1 MRFSKLDDTRFPNL
15 DTVNVYSFKNN
26 FDYTRWTE
34 GTKITLTNVLWN
46 SDYKDVVKFESNEER
61 DSYFDNLSDTHVI
74 KLQSNQRIIP
84 DAKSYNYVDLPV
96 PYDVASR
103 YNYIIVEVPIA
114 TSPDDMIDYE
124 TDTGVRRW
132 YFFLDMITYNAPNT
146 TTCYVTLDAWTNF
159 INDVLIKYMILERG
173 HAPVSATDVDTYL
186 ANPIENNEYLLAPDV
201 DFGDTKITKSG
212 TFIPFGNGTKYV
224 CIASTCAPWSI
235 QNVGTVTS
243 DPNSDFNTPITYSDA
258 DFRSG
263 FQFNVH
269 GYGVGNGKSYENLYT
284 PADNANGNNRIECN
298 TYVYAIP
305 ATDANSFFADM
316 RNNFPS
322 FMRTFVACFVVD
334 EAMLN
339 LGDAYTIGGHTL
351 RVCSGS
357 ERNLGNF
364 NLDKNMFGY
373 KSQYAKFAK
382 LYTYPYASLELTDN
396 NGKSVEVR
404 IEDTGNIGI
413 KTISSV
419 AFPYLNMRC
428 FFTGIGGVG
437 SERYS
442 WCQLDGTTI
451 DRDMPNADWAR
462 CCFDMEIPTFSVY
475 MDGETAYMLD
485 NYNTSMRNARIRA
498 LTTYQNGVRSTN
510 NAKENANDMNKLS
523 KDNIYANADTA
534 ARINDRDRNNVQANV
549 NLVKANAAA
558 DTEDSINCANKINL
572 RSRQYTQS
580 AGARD
585 NGLSIATTTIENH
598 VTSATTANSTNA
610 SKSVAA
616 IQGTTGGAQSGFGTG
631 MAMGTAIANSA
642 EDIGKAGGP
651 IGEAIGGATGA
662 GITIGSATVGAV
674 VGALLGNIIGWN
686 TASISAEAQQS
697 NAIILTQAASDV
709 TAATVTRNQNDWFDV
724 NNNSLADQNEQNRFK
739 TRQTNRNNNLLQGQT
754 TNNNNTSRD
763 DCADN
768 TKNAKACANRSERV
782 GNDCSRYT
790 QTTSVDNAKN
800 TLENTRN
807 LLSGEWKAS
816 WKRTPTPV
824 CATSGD
830 FGADYNQTRGVQ
842 IKVRREN
849 DSAIAQAGDTFARY
863 GYAFNRS
870 WDIENSG
877 LNLMKNFTYW
887 KCDDVWIDDVHASN
901 NNAVNTIVKIFTN
914 GVTVWNDADKIG
926 KVSVYDN

>member
-15 DTVNVYSFKNN
+15 DTVDVYRFKNN
-26 FDYTRWTE
+26 FDYTRWSE

-46 SDYKDVVKFESNEER
+46 SDYKDVVKFDTNEER
-61 DSYFDNLSDTHVI
+61 DAYFDSMQDTHTI
-74 KLQSNQRIIP
+74 KLVSNQRIIP

-103 YNYIIVEVPIA
+103 YNYIVVEVPIA
-114 TSPDDMIDYE
+114 TSSDDMIDYE

-132 YFFLDMITYNAPNT
+132 YFFLDMVTYNAPNT

-159 INDVLIKYMILERG
+159 INDVLIKYMVLERG

-201 DFGDTKITKSG
+201 DFGNTKVTKSG
-212 TFIPFGNGTKYV
+212 AFIPFGNGTKYV
-224 CIASTCAPWSI
+224 CMASTCAPWSI

-243 DPNSDFNTPITYSDA
+243 DPDSDFSTPITYSDA

-263 FQFNVH
+263 FQYNVH

-284 PADNANGNNRIECN
+284 PADNASGSNRLETNN
-298 TYVYAIP
+298 YVYAIP
-305 ATDANSFFADM
+305 ATDANDFFADM

-322 FMRTFVACFVVD
+322 FMRTFLACFVVD
-334 EAMLN
+334 EAMLH
-339 LGDAYTIGGHTL
+339 LGPKYTLGGHELTWCTG
-351 RVCSGS
+351 V
-357 ERNLGNF
+357 ERDLGGF
-364 NLDKNMFGY
+364 TLDKSMFGY

-442 WCQLDGTTI
+442 WRQLDGTI
-451 DRDMPNADWAR
+451 VDRNMPNADWAR

-485 NYNTSMRNARIRA
+485 NYNTAMRNARIRA

-510 NAKENANDMNKLS
+510 NAKENSNDMNELARV
-523 KDNIYANADTA
+523 NVHANADTA
-534 ARINDRDRNNVQANV
+534 AGINDRDRTNVQNNV
-549 NLVKANAAA
+549 NLIKANAVA
-558 DTEDSINCANKINL
+558 DTADAVNVSTQINQ
-572 RSRQYTQS
+572 RSRQYTQD

-585 NGLSIATTTIENH
+585 NNLSIATTEINNQ
-598 VTSATTANSTNA
+598 VTASTTANSNKA
-610 SKSVAA
+610 NKSVAA
-616 IQGTTGGAQSGFGTG
+616 IQGTVGGAQTGFGVG
-631 MAMGTAIANSA
+631 NAIGSTLSNAAQSIGSA
-642 EDIGKAGGP
+642 VGP
-651 IGEAIGGATGA
+651 IGGAIGAAAGAQMTIGSSIVGAGIGGAG
-662 GITIGSATVGAV
+662 
-674 VGALLGNIIGWN
+674 GNIIGWN
-686 TASISAEAQQS
+686 TASITADAQQS
-697 NAIILTQAASDV
+697 NAIIVTQAAMNV
-709 TAATVTRNQNDWFDV
+709 TSETVTRNQNDWFQIND
-724 NNNSLADQNEQNRFK
+724 NSLADNTAQNDFK
-739 TRQTNRNNNLLQGQT
+739 TRQTNRNNDLLQGQT
-754 TNNNNTSRD
+754 TNNNNTSRA

-768 TKNAKACANRSERV
+768 TNNAKACANRAESV
-782 GNDCSRYT
+782 SNDCSWYT
-790 QTTSVDNAKN
+790 QTSSVDNAKN
-800 TLENTRN
+800 SLESTRN
-807 LLSGEWKAS
+807 MLSGEWKSS

-824 CATSGD
+824 CSASGD

-863 GYAFNRS
+863 GYAFNRA
-870 WDIENSG
+870 WNIENSG
-877 LNLMKNFTYW
+877 LKLMKNFTYW

-901 NNAVNTIVKIFTN
+901 NSAVNTIVNIFTN